1 MAEVAKILG
10 VELDEVFDVEDGFRG
25 EMDKTTV
32 CRLTEKGLQTY
43 VRVISCRGDIAEQW
57 VDNGSL
63 LSGLLCSNDRFTI
76 VRKPWMPKD
85 CDTFWTYYGDD
96 FQVGEGIWEGC
107 ASDYARYKSGMVFRT
122 KKEALAERPR
132 VYKDTTG
139 KEWRGEQWHLV
150 S

>member
-1 MAEVAKILG
+1 MSKMAEVAKILG
-10 VELDEVFDVEDGFRG
+10 VELDEEFEVEDAVYGKKDR
-25 EMDKTTV
+25 V
-32 CRLTEKGLQTY
+32 RLTE
-43 VRVISCRGDIAEQW
+43 
-57 VDNGSL
+57 
-63 LSGLLCSNDRFTI
+63 SGLEVFLGKGCCGGEGMWTLSYATMRDILVGRSGVRI